1 MRKKGFLLF
10 VIVLLF
16 GCQKSKDIDFETQLE
31 RVKRLHT
38 IEFFQKEDKSDFT
51 VFELLE
57 GEELKSHMPLAKL
70 IFSYDNENLNS
81 KNKKVKA
88 SLELFFQHKF
98 KTRREGHHGA
108 VDSVKVF
115 SIIQVLKS
123 KVENPDFTN
132 DEQFSEIVKKL
143 ADFSYYFSKAKSII
157 KNPSREKLEYAIS
170 SYSQDYFYLK
180 NELSLLIRKPDILK
194 EDQIDFSQKNEEAQL
209 AVKDF
214 VAFLNSQLF
223 ELGE

>member
-1 MRKKGFLLF
+1 MKKNGFLLF
-10 VIVLLF
+10 VIVLFF
-16 GCQKSKDIDFETQLE
+16 GCLKSKDADFERQVE
-31 RVKRLHT
+31 RIKRLHA
-38 IEFFQKEDKSDFT
+38 IELSQKEDKSGYT

-70 IFSYDNENLNS
+70 IYSYDNENLSS
-81 KNKKVKA
+81 KNKKVKE
-88 SLELFFQHKF
+88 SLERFFQHKF

-108 VDSVKVF
+108 VDSMKVF
-115 SIIQVLKS
+115 SIIQILKS
-123 KVENPDFTN
+123 KTENPN
-132 DEQFSEIVKKL
+132 LSNEEQFSEIVKKL
-143 ADFSYYFSKAKSII
+143 NGFPYYFSKAKSII
-157 KNPSREKLEYAIS
+157 KNPSKAKLEYAIS

-194 EDQIDFSQKNEEAQL
+194 EDQIDFSKKNEEAQL

-223 ELGE
+223 ELSE